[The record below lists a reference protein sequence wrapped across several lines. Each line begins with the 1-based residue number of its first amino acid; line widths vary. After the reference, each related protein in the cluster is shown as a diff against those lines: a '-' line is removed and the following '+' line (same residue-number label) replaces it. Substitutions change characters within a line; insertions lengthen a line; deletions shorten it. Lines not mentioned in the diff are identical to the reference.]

1 MQYFAN
7 SSAQDMWQPSQIL
20 TTTTA
25 DDYHSSKLPSFDRL
39 ATNAGYP
46 TGTTSRTAFS
56 GQVSLLDHESAYV
69 NIPLTQLSSSLP
81 QDWPGSYESTP
92 LSFVGSSATPV
103 TSKAVSSPASKG
115 RSVPYNLTPSLTSR
129 KSHAHTHVL
138 IQLWQLRLLLFD

>member
-56 GQVSLLDHESAYV
+56 GQVSLLGHDCFSSYPV
-69 NIPLTQLSSSLP
+69 NPIT
-81 QDWPGSYESTP
+81 
-92 LSFVGSSATPV
+92 FF
-103 TSKAVSSPASKG
+103 SPSGLA
-115 RSVPYNLTPSLTSR
+115 
-129 KSHAHTHVL
+129 
-138 IQLWQLRLLLFD
+138 RLL